1 MPVPKHIL
9 EQLKQLIPPLNGKLH
24 KGQSGRVGVLGG
36 ALDYTG
42 APFFAAMSAM
52 RIGADLAHVIC
63 SPTAAG
69 AIKSYSP
76 DLIVHPILRED
87 ENPDTVNSTLKGLL
101 SRLHVLVVGPGL
113 GREDYMQKFATRA
126 IEIAKDQGMFIVL
139 DADALILV
147 GNNHSLVRG
156 YRRAVLTPNV
166 VEFKRLS
173 DAVDVDPETP
183 VDQRAAEVSRALGG
197 VTIVEKGAQDIICT
211 NTGAASE
218 EDAKLSKV
226 SPGESTEEQ
235 VIVDVPGGLKRCG
248 GQGDIL
254 SGTIGAMLA
263 WGKCYEDGAFGDKS
277 IPSSR
282 IPLLAATGGSMV
294 TRTASKRAFAQFGRG
309 VVTQDMLPQIGS
321 AFAELFGAEG
331 EKGWGSTEVVNE
343 GDKGRL

>member
-1 MPVPKHIL
+1 MPIPKHII
-9 EQLKQLIPPLNGKLH
+9 EQLKQLIPPLNGTLH

-42 APFFAAMSAM
+42 APFFAAMSAL
-52 RIGADLAHVIC
+52 RIGADLSHVIC

-87 ENPDTVNSTLKGLL
+87 QTPDGIQGALSGLL

-126 IEIAKDQGMFIVL
+126 IELAKDKGMFIVL
-139 DADALILV
+139 DADALLLV
-147 GNNHSLVRG
+147 GNDSSLIKG

-173 DAVDVDPETP
+173 EQVKIDPKTP
-183 VDQRAAEVSRALGG
+183 SKERASLVSRALGG

-211 NTGAASE
+211 NTGDASA
-218 EDAKLSKV
+218 EDAKISHV
-226 SPGESTEEQ
+226 TPGETTEEQ
-235 VIVDVPGGLKRCG
+235 VVVDVQGGLKRCG

-254 SGTIGAMLA
+254 SGSIGTMLA

-282 IPLLAATGGSMV
+282 MPLLASVGGCMV
-294 TRTASKRAFAQFGRG
+294 TRTASKRAFAKQGRG
-309 VVTQDMLPQIGS
+309 VVTEDMLPELGA
-321 AFAELFGAEG
+321 AFAEIFGSEG
-331 EKGWGSTEVVNE
+331 EKGWGSQD
-343 GDKGRL
+343 DKGKL